1 MLNQLEEKIKQLENE
16 IEAKKQALE
25 DESIAKIALFHKTTT
40 LQKKLLVYESN
51 GKDTI
56 NSASDSVSASVMIN
70 PTSVIGNEYI

>member
-25 DESIAKIALFHKTTT
+25 DESNAKIALFHKTTT